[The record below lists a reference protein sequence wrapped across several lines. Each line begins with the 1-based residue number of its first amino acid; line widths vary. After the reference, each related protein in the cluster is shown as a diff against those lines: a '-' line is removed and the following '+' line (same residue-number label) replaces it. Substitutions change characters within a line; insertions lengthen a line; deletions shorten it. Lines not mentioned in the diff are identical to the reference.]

1 MFGARSFS
9 SPLQRLALRWSLFG
23 QMLVVFARQVTLAH
37 TLGAARG
44 IRRAEQLEAMLY
56 AALVQLSAE
65 IAAAA
70 PKTAADKAALLH
82 LKTVHALLG
91 VIALM
96 ARQLK
101 SDLAGHVE
109 WLAAL
114 SGAPTAYVAGMPGGE
129 TAPPAFIDSG

>member
-1 MFGARSFS
+1 MLGARSFS

-91 VIALM
+91 VVALM

-101 SDLAGHVE
+101 ADLAGHVE

-114 SGAPTAYVAGMPGGE
+114 CGAPRERAYAKPAAPL
-129 TAPPAFIDSG
+129 APPGYLDSS

>member
-1 MFGARSFS
+1 MLGTRRIRSS
-9 SPLQRLALRWSLFG
+9 LEQLAIQWSLFG

-56 AALVQLSAE
+56 ASLIQLSAE

-101 SDLAGHVE
+101 ADLAGHVE

-114 SGAPTAYVAGMPGGE
+114 CGAPRERAYAMPAAPL
-129 TAPPAFIDSG
+129 APPAFLDSG